1 MKYGGYKSPKLIELY
16 KYVFNE
22 EFENAHSAD
31 ADVDA
36 CAKCYFQMISS

>member
-1 MKYGGYKSPKLIELY
+1 MKYGGFKSPKLIELY
-16 KYVFNE
+16 KFFFNV

-36 CAKCYFQMISS
+36 CAKCYFKMIAS